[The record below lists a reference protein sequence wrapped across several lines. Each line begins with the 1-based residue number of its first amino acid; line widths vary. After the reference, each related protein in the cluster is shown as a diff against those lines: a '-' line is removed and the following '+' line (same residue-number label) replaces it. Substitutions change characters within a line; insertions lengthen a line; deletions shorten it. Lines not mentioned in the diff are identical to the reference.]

1 MRDFYDIL
9 GVNKNASNDEIKR
22 AYRKIAMKNH
32 PDKNP
37 GNTEAEQVFKEAA
50 EAYSL
55 LSDSQKRAQYDQ
67 FGHAG
72 VGMGGMGGSGGFQGH
87 NMSMDDIFSQFSD
100 IFGGQSPFQDIF
112 GGATRRESQIRKG
125 KDLRI
130 SIEVDYSDVLN
141 GTEKKI
147 RINRFEACD
156 SCDGSGAKAG
166 TSPSQC
172 RHCGGKG
179 QVQQVS
185 QSFFGQSVVVSDCPV
200 CYGEGV
206 MNEHPCRSCSGRGIS
221 KKQSTIKISVPK
233 GVSSGNYMT
242 LSNEG
247 NKGGNGIEPGD
258 LLVYFEEK
266 EHPYFIRN
274 GLDLFVEAEVPVYL
288 AALGGKI
295 DIPTI
300 GGKASLKIPSGI
312 QSGQILRMRE
322 KGFPKLRGGQYG
334 DQLVRIQVST
344 PTSISKKEKD
354 LLSELASLNGKSKIK
369 FNKVEF

>member
-1 MRDFYDIL
+1 MRDLYDIL

-22 AYRKIAMKNH
+22 SYRKIAMKNH

-72 VGMGGMGGSGGFQGH
+72 VGMGGMGESGGFQGH
-87 NMSMDDIFSQFSD
+87 MSMDDIFSQFSD
-100 IFGGQSPFQDIF
+100 IFGGHSPFQDIF
-112 GGATRRESQIRKG
+112 GGSTRRRRSQIRKG
-125 KDLRI
+125 KDLRV
-130 SIEVDYSDVLN
+130 SIEVNYSDVLN

-200 CYGEGV
+200 CHGEGV
-206 MNEHPCRSCSGRGIS
+206 MNEHPCRGCSGRGIS

-247 NKGGNGIEPGD
+247 NKGGKGIEPGD

-295 DIPTI
+295 DLPTI

-312 QSGQILRMRE
+312 QSGQILRMRG

-354 LLSELASLNGKSKIK
+354 LLSELASLNGKSKTK

>member
-87 NMSMDDIFSQFSD
+87 MSMDDIFSQFSD
-100 IFGGQSPFQDIF
+100 IFGGHSPFQDIF
-112 GGATRRESQIRKG
+112 GGSARRRSQIRKG
-125 KDLRI
+125 KDLRV

-200 CYGEGV
+200 CHGEGV
-206 MNEHPCRSCSGRGIS
+206 MNEHPCRGCSGRGIS

-247 NKGGNGIEPGD
+247 NKGGKGIEPGD

-300 GGKASLKIPSGI
+300 GGKASLKIPPGI
-312 QSGQILRMRE
+312 QSGQILRMRG

-354 LLSELASLNGKSKIK
+354 LLSELASLNGKSKTK